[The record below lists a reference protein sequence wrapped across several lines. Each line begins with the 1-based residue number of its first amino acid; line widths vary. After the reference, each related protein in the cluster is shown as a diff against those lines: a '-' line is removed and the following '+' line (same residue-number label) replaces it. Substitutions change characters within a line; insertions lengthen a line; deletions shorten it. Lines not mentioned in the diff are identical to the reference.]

1 MADMMQNQFG
11 LKPKMQGSAYT
22 PPFPEWYYRVIL
34 PPRVKPPTEFTKFSG
49 KDDTSATKRQTGW
62 LRTLQAIEKIKK
74 RLPWRCVCARNG
86 SCRG

>member
-74 RLPWRCVCARNG
+74 RLPWRCVR
-86 SCRG
+86 